1 MVYSDN
7 SLFNSRASGSNSIMN
22 TRSPAQQSPWII
34 VIIGLVALAIAM
46 GIGRFAFTPLMP
58 LMLRDRTLDAVT
70 GTEWA
75 AANYI
80 GYLVGAFTA
89 SWFGRDPRRG
99 LRIGLIG
106 VALTTLGIAWGNA
119 SLPWL
124 GAILRGSAG
133 VFSAWVLVCASS
145 WCLPELARREST
157 SLGGWIYTG
166 VGLGIAI
173 TGVMTWLGGNQLALA
188 LWIELG
194 VLAAV
199 GTTYVLRSLTLQSAT
214 PTTQTKST
222 STNQATTPSPGK
234 GNLGVVLCYSAFG
247 FGYIVPATF
256 LPTMARQLV
265 SDPLVFGLTWPI
277 FGTAAALSVAIV
289 SRWLSP
295 WPRRKV
301 WAVAQAVMAVGT
313 VLPLL
318 QQALWVL
325 AASAVLVGGTFMVTT
340 MAGLQLARER
350 MPSNPTPLQA
360 RMTAGFAAGQIAGP
374 ILVRLIGSGQILGW
388 DALSWAN
395 AVATVLLAVTSLW
408 LWRGCNTLHPKC

>member
-1 MVYSDN
+1 
-7 SLFNSRASGSNSIMN
+7 MN
-22 TRSPAQQSPWII
+22 TRSPALQSSWTI

-58 LMLRDRTLDAVT
+58 LMLQDGTLDAVT

-80 GYLVGAFTA
+80 GYLVGALTA
-89 SWFGRDPRRG
+89 SWVGHDPRRG

-106 VALTTLGIAWGNA
+106 VALASLGIAWGNA
-119 SLPWL
+119 SLPL
-124 GAILRGSAG
+124 VGAMLRASAG
-133 VFSAWVLVCASS
+133 AFSAWVLVCASS
-145 WCLPELARREST
+145 WCLPELARRGST

-166 VGLGIAI
+166 VGLGIAL
-173 TGVMTWLGGNQLALA
+173 TGIMAWLGGNQAALT

-194 VLAAV
+194 VLATV
-199 GTTYVLRSLTLQSAT
+199 GTIYVLRSLSVQPAASSTGITKAT
-214 PTTQTKST
+214 ANQTIE
-222 STNQATTPSPGK
+222 PYLGK
-234 GNLGVVLCYSAFG
+234 GNFGVVFCYSAFG
-247 FGYIVPATF
+247 FGYIIPATF

-277 FGTAAALSVAIV
+277 FGTAAALSVALV
-289 SRWLSP
+289 SRWLSA

-301 WAVAQAVMAVGT
+301 WAVAQAVMAMGT
-313 VLPLL
+313 LLPLL

-325 AASAVLVGGTFMVTT
+325 VASAVLVGGTFMVAT

-350 MPSNPTPLQA
+350 MPSNPTPLLA

-374 ILVRLIGSGQILGW
+374 LLVRLIGSAQIAGW

-395 AVATVLLAVTSLW
+395 AVATVLLAITSLW
-408 LWRGCNTLHPKC
+408 LWRGRSAVPTKH